1 MRLSIKLGALCAV
14 AAILP
19 LIIASAI
26 ILPGISSNAHEKA
39 AEQLRIEARVA
50 TALYD
55 KRLTELLA
63 AAVRLADEIAN
74 RALANPESSDRT
86 TAASGARV
94 QDLFPRAQQ
103 DYFLDF
109 VIVTDPLGR
118 VLARHND
125 RPAEG
130 ETLLGPDDRNP
141 VIERVIT
148 GGTLPAAGCVVEHG
162 ERYARLGLDRIAQV
176 RLGDGSTIDEAL
188 MIEAGA
194 PIFSG
199 GRFAGVA
206 LIGQMLN
213 TYFKPRARPSG
224 GFGSLQTPLVAE
236 IRQTMARSSDE
247 DSGALVALGKAVIA
261 SSVPPAADDGN
272 GVPPLAGAAHDPA
285 SNEETIRH
293 GERSYNVAWQPI
305 KTLDGSSIG
314 AVGVARPSSDVGGAA
329 SSARSAILIIALLA
343 LAAAGTG
350 GFLFGRS
357 LGTRLDQLADA
368 ASRWSVGDLSAT
380 APDSESVLSKWVP
393 PHLRRDEL
401 DRLTE
406 QLDETR
412 ESFRQAIE
420 RMRKRA

>member
-14 AAILP
+14 AAVLP
-19 LIIASAI
+19 LMIASAI

-39 AEQLRIEARVA
+39 AERLRIEARAAAAV
-50 TALYD
+50 YD
-55 KRLTELLA
+55 KRMTELLA

-74 RALANPESSDRT
+74 RALVNPESSDRSGAT
-86 TAASGARV
+86 SGARV

-125 RPAEG
+125 RPAAD

-141 VIERVIT
+141 VIEKVIA
-148 GGTLPAAGCVVEHG
+148 GGTLPVAGCVVERG
-162 ERYARLGLDRIAQV
+162 ERYTRLGLDRIAQV
-176 RLGDGSTIDEAL
+176 RLGDGSTVDEAL

-194 PIFSG
+194 PIFSD
-199 GRFAGVA
+199 GRFVGVA

-213 TYFKPRARPSG
+213 TYFKPRARSPG
-224 GFGSLQTPLVAE
+224 GFGSLQTPVVAE
-236 IRQTMARSSDE
+236 IRQMMIRGSDE
-247 DSGALVALGKAVIA
+247 DCGALVALGNAVIA
-261 SSVPPAADDGN
+261 SSVPTAAEDGSTT
-272 GVPPLAGAAHDPA
+272 PPLAGAAHDPA
-285 SNEETIRH
+285 RSEETIRH
-293 GERSYNVAWQPI
+293 GERNYNVAWEPI
-305 KTLDGSSIG
+305 KALDGSSIG
-314 AVGVARPSSDVGGAA
+314 AIGVARPSSGFDGAT
-329 SSARSAILIIALLA
+329 SSAPSAMLIIVLLA
-343 LAAAGTG
+343 TAAAGG
-350 GFLFGRS
+350 AGFLFGRT

-380 APDSESVLSKWVP
+380 APDSKPALSKWVP
-393 PHLRRDEL
+393 PHLLRDEL
-401 DRLTE
+401 NRLSE

-420 RMRKRA
+420 RVRKRT

>member
-1 MRLSIKLGALCAV
+1 MRLSIKLGALSAV
-14 AAILP
+14 AAVLP

-50 TALYD
+50 AALYD

-74 RALANPESSDRT
+74 RALANPESPDRT
-86 TAASGARV
+86 SATSGARV

-125 RPAEG
+125 RPAPG

-148 GGTLPAAGCVVEHG
+148 GGTIPAAACVVERG

-176 RLGDGSTIDEAL
+176 RLGDGSTVNEAL

-194 PIFSG
+194 PIFSS

-224 GFGSLQTPLVAE
+224 GLGSLQTPVVAE

-247 DSGALVALGKAVIA
+247 DCGALVALGNAVIA
-261 SSVPPAADDGN
+261 SSVQPAADGN
-272 GVPPLAGAAHDPA
+272 SVPPLAGAAHDP
-285 SNEETIRH
+285 SKNEETIRQ

-305 KTLDGSSIG
+305 KTLDGSAIG
-314 AVGVARPSSDVGGAA
+314 AIGVARPSSEFEGAA
-329 SSARSAILIIALLA
+329 SSARSAMLFIALLA
-343 LAAAGTG
+343 TAAAGAG

-380 APDSESVLSKWVP
+380 ALDSEPTLSKWVP
-393 PHLRRDEL
+393 PHLLRDEL
-401 DRLTE
+401 NRLTE

-420 RMRKRA
+420 RIRKRA

>member
-1 MRLSIKLGALCAV
+1 MRFSIKLGVLCAV
-14 AAILP
+14 AAVLP
-19 LIIASAI
+19 LVIASAI
-26 ILPGISSNAHEKA
+26 IMPGISSNAREKA

-50 TALYD
+50 AALYD

-74 RALANPESSDRT
+74 RALANPESSDRANST
-86 TAASGARV
+86 SGARV

-109 VIVTDPLGR
+109 IIVTDPLGR

-130 ETLLGPDDRNP
+130 ESLLGADDRNP

-148 GGTLPAAGCVVEHG
+148 GGTLPAAGCVVERG

-176 RLGDGSTIDEAL
+176 RLADGSTIDEAL

-224 GFGSLQTPLVAE
+224 GFGSLQTPVVAE
-236 IRQTMARSSDE
+236 IRQMMTPGSDE
-247 DSGALVALGKAVIA
+247 DSGALVALGSAVIA
-261 SSVPPAADDGN
+261 SSVPAAGVDGN
-272 GVPPLAGAAHDPA
+272 SVPALAGAAHDP
-285 SNEETIRH
+285 SKDEETIRH
-293 GERSYNVAWQPI
+293 GDRGYNVAWQPI
-305 KTLDGSSIG
+305 KALDGSAIG
-314 AVGVARPSSDVGGAA
+314 AIGVARPSSEFEGAT
-329 SSARSAILIIALLA
+329 SSPRSAMFIIGLLGM
-343 LAAAGTG
+343 AAAGAG

-357 LGTRLDQLADA
+357 LGTRLDRLADA

-380 APDSESVLSKWVP
+380 APDSEPVLSKWIP
-393 PHLRRDEL
+393 PQLLRDEL
-401 DRLTE
+401 NRLTE

>member
-1 MRLSIKLGALCAV
+1 MRLSVKLGALGTV
-14 AAILP
+14 AAVLP

-26 ILPGISSNAHEKA
+26 ILPGISSSAQEKA
-39 AEQLRIEARVA
+39 AEQLRTEARA
-50 TALYD
+50 AAAFYD
-55 KRLTELLA
+55 KRSTELLA
-63 AAVRLADEIAN
+63 ASVRLADEIAN

-86 TAASGARV
+86 SATSGARV

-125 RPAEG
+125 RPAAG
-130 ETLLGPDDRNP
+130 ETLLAPDDKNP
-141 VIERVIT
+141 VVERVIT
-148 GGTLPAAGCVVEHG
+148 GGTLPAAACVIERG
-162 ERYARLGLDRIAQV
+162 ERYARLGLDRIGQV

-213 TYFKPRARPSG
+213 TYFKPRARSSG
-224 GFGSLQTPLVAE
+224 GFGSLQTPIVAE

-247 DSGALVALGKAVIA
+247 DCGALVALGSAVIA
-261 SSVPPAADDGN
+261 SSIPATANDGSL
-272 GVPPLAGAAHDPA
+272 PPLAGAVHDP
-285 SNEETIRH
+285 SKNEETIRH

-305 KTLDGSSIG
+305 KALDGSSIG
-314 AVGVARPSSDVGGAA
+314 AIGVARA
-329 SSARSAILIIALLA
+329 SSKFDGATRSARTAMLVIALLA
-343 LAAAGTG
+343 MAAAGGG
-350 GFLFGRS
+350 GFLLGRS

-380 APDSESVLSKWVP
+380 APNSEPMLSTWIP
-393 PHLRRDEL
+393 PHLLRDEL
-401 DRLTE
+401 NRLTE